1 MQEQKEKSNK
11 DLENACFFKLRN
23 VRAKEYKD
31 WTEEFNNRLG
41 QAEGKNKWAQRQI
54 TEII

>member
-31 WTEEFNNRLG
+31 
-41 QAEGKNKWAQRQI
+41 
-54 TEII
+54 